1 MKQGGILVEIEK
13 IFSIEMLQFRTGEW
27 VLLIPLI
34 CIVVD
39 FATGVLHAW
48 STGHLKSY
56 KMRQGL
62 ARKSGEL
69 LILILGEAFTYG
81 MSLPVYILWF
91 LSGYIIFMELV
102 SIIENLRKMGI
113 KIPKF
118 IEVAL
123 EAIDET
129 IDKGGRK
136 DE

>member
-1 MKQGGILVEIEK
+1 MDFGK
-13 IFSIEMLQFRTGEW
+13 IFTPEIIQFRDGNW
-27 VLLIPLI
+27 ILLIPLI
-34 CIVVD
+34 CIAVD
-39 FATGVLHAW
+39 FVTGVLYAW

-81 MSLPVYILWF
+81 MFLPVYILWF
-91 LSGYIIFMELV
+91 LSAYIIFMELV

-123 EAIDET
+123 EAIDEA
-129 IDKGGRK
+129 IDKGGDK

>member
-1 MKQGGILVEIEK
+1 MDFGK
-13 IFSIEMLQFRTGEW
+13 IFTPEIIQFRDGSWT
-27 VLLIPLI
+27 LLIPLI
-34 CIVVD
+34 CIAVD
-39 FATGVLHAW
+39 FVTGVMHAW

-81 MSLPVYILWF
+81 MTLPVYILWF
-91 LSGYIIFMELV
+91 LSAYIIFMELV

-123 EAIDET
+123 EAIDEA
-129 IDKGGRK
+129 IDKGGGK